1 MERVKEKKVE
11 RVLGRE
17 GKRGSDK
24 ILFQFKYIK
33 KNKTPKMGI
42 CLFKIKAHFI
52 QVAYLKFESVVE
64 R

>member
-33 KNKTPKMGI
+33 KIRPQKWG
-42 CLFKIKAHFI
+42 F
-52 QVAYLKFESVVE
+52 VYL